1 MRYFDDV
8 ADRLFRRDSQAQWH
22 FFPWGF
28 LGKGYILPDES
39 RKRQIHRL
47 VKRWNIV
54 STLLITLT
62 LFGTIPFSAGTRV
75 LMLSGLGLILFL
87 LYHIA
92 TARQVR
98 GYPLSDR
105 RISLIESWIDAPRP
119 QRLIFT
125 RILGPFFVL
134 IFLPAI
140 VVLGAVAWILTRTV
154 RANRTSKT

>member
-8 ADRLFRRDSQAQWH
+8 ADRLFRRDSRAQWH

-28 LGKGYILPDES
+28 LGKGYVLPDES
-39 RKRQIHRL
+39 RKRQIHGWA
-47 VKRWNIV
+47 KRWNIV

-62 LFGTIPFSAGTRV
+62 VFGTIFFSVGTRL

-87 LYHIA
+87 LYHI
-92 TARQVR
+92 TTSRQVR
-98 GYPLSDR
+98 GCPVSDR

-119 QRLIFT
+119 HRLIFT

-140 VVLGAVAWILTRTV
+140 VVLGAVVWIFTQTV
-154 RANRTSKT
+154 HGNRISKT